1 MSDSESDSDNS
12 RSSESSVEAPAFLS
26 KPIGLQLRK
35 EKAKGQDSKPAEK
48 KVSLLSIDEQ
58 IALLQ
63 KSVKSGDGSSSGSES
78 ESESDYDSEEDGY
91 DSENSDACRFERDED
106 GNIVR
111 IVSSIQD
118 KERIAPLS
126 AEFLPAARCN
136 TSNYVEGGTGKTRK
150 RAIRFV
156 DEGPTPEQIAI
167 SGMEKTVREMLAN
180 YAPASLDKK
189 PFFCRVCSHQAGS
202 MEDLEAHKLTEF
214 HAIAVKVERTRSFCK
229 HCEKQFTSPDQL
241 KGHMDGKAHKEKVA
255 NLAKRKRFNY
265 NAPH

>member
-1 MSDSESDSDNS
+1 MSDTESDSDNS
-12 RSSESSVEAPAFLS
+12 RSSDGSVDAPAFLS

-35 EKAKGQDSKPAEK
+35 EKAKGQDSKTADK

-63 KSVKSGDGSSSGSES
+63 QSVKDDDGSSSGSES
-78 ESESDYDSEEDGY
+78 DSDNDSEEDGY
-91 DSENSDACRFERDED
+91 DSDACRVERDED

-136 TSNYVEGGTGKTRK
+136 TSNYVEGGAGKTRK
-150 RAIRFV
+150 RSIRFV
-156 DEGPTPEQIAI
+156 DEGPTPEQVAI

-189 PFFCRVCSHQAGS
+189 PFFCRVCSHQAES
-202 MEDLEAHKLTEF
+202 ME
-214 HAIAVKVERTRSFCK
+214 
-229 HCEKQFTSPDQL
+229 
-241 KGHMDGKAHKEKVA
+241 VA
-255 NLAKRKRFNY
+255 EV
-265 NAPH
+265 